1 MRKRSAH
8 LIAYSFFCLITTAQ
22 TDRTSF
28 DSTWFENYFSRQT
41 TIRELNDP
49 ASYDS
54 LELVK
59 TIAEKQNYYPAIC
72 KYHIAKASWHLSK
85 KMTDSAITSFQIAI
99 DIAEK
104 QKLEREGSNAYLG
117 LANLYQF
124 NGNTID
130 AAKNYLH
137 AASLLKDLGRKRL
150 LIGLYRNLLTIFTR
164 LKQKNGSLNNMLSAV
179 VTSKSNESDLIKIIN
194 TKNSEDEGLNF
205 PDQSLVK
212 EVGADIIYVI
222 LGGAKFKVQ
231 NFETMASY
239 GASRDV
245 QRIPAGTLNAIPDM
259 PRNGSLLMELHG
271 DPKVYFVKDGLL
283 YHVYSPEVL
292 ENYGSWDAVFFTPT
306 GSLKNFSKAT
316 QQVTAENVNTT
327 FNIKQEFDNLTDSIR
342 LELEKNTLL
351 SNELS
356 KKMAERNIALQN
368 RKVLLLASIA
378 GALVLLLIAF
388 FLYRNLRQRK
398 KIYRQQMSSLEKEK
412 QLQQYHAVTNAK
424 EEERNRISQD
434 LHDDLGAGITRIKF
448 LSENISE
455 QLQND
460 AEKTELVKLKDSAN
474 ELVEKMSEI
483 IWAMNEKNNSWEDL
497 VFYLR
502 SYAVEYCNE
511 NKLNCKFQVPDQL
524 PQALASGET
533 RRNVFL
539 ILKECLHNI
548 VKHANAK
555 NVFIKIHFSPAFEM
569 TIQDDGTGFKMNG
582 HSQKGNGLI
591 NIQKRIKN
599 IGGDISIIDHTG
611 TLVSFTAPL

>member
-1 MRKRSAH
+1 MRKRSFY
-8 LIAYSFFCLITTAQ
+8 LIAYLFFCFTSSAQ
-22 TDRTSF
+22 TTF
-28 DSTWFENYFSRQT
+28 DSSWFENYFTRQS

-54 LELVK
+54 LEIIK
-59 TIAEKQNYYPAIC
+59 TIAEKQNYSPAIC
-72 KYHIAKASWHLSK
+72 KYYIAKASWFLSK

-104 QKLEREGSNAYLG
+104 QKLQREGSNAYLG

-130 AAKNYLH
+130 AAKNYLQ
-137 AASLLKDLGRKRL
+137 AARLLKDLGRKRL
-150 LIGLYRNLLTIFTR
+150 LIGLYRNLLTTHTR

-222 LGGAKFKVQ
+222 LGGAKFKIYDPK
-231 NFETMASY
+231 TLGSY
-239 GASRDV
+239 GAIRDV
-245 QRIPAGTLNAIPDM
+245 QRIPAGTLASIPDF
-259 PRNGSLLMELHG
+259 PRNGSILMEFNG
-271 DPKVYFVKDGLL
+271 DPKVYLVKGKLL
-283 YHVYSPEVL
+283 YHIYSPDVL
-292 ENYGSWDAVFFTPT
+292 ENYGGWDAVFFTPN
-306 GSLKNFSKAT
+306 GSLKDFPKAD
-316 QQVTAENVNTT
+316 QQVTAENVNTI
-327 FNIKQEFDNLTDSIR
+327 FNLKQEFDNLTDSIR
-342 LELEKNTLL
+342 FELGRNTTL

-356 KKMAERNIALQN
+356 KKMAERNLALQN

-378 GALVLLLIAF
+378 GATVLLLIAF

-398 KIYRQQMSSLEKEK
+398 RIYQQQMNTLEKEK

-455 QLQND
+455 QLQNNTD
-460 AEKTELVKLKDSAN
+460 KTELVKLKDSAN

-511 NKLNCKFQVPDQL
+511 NKLNCKFEVPDQL
-524 PQALASGET
+524 PQALAGGET

-548 VKHANAK
+548 VKHADAK
-555 NVFIKIHFSPAFEM
+555 NVFISIRFSPAFEM
-569 TIQDDGTGFKMNG
+569 KIQDDGTGFKLNG

-591 NIQKRIKN
+591 NIQKRAKN
-599 IGGDISIIDHTG
+599 IGGSISVTDHTG
-611 TLVSFTAPL
+611 TLVSFIAPL